1 MKIWAIGMTGLRRLF
16 RDRSS
21 IFFVLILPLAIIL
34 LVGAQFGSGGPPGL
48 LVYHDDGE
56 VATDI
61 VAAMEG
67 VRVERVEA
75 VDELTERVERGH
87 ANAGVVLPYDLDRIL
102 LEGGEVEI
110 GLVSRA
116 DTPASLRQIVSAA
129 VSDATA
135 DLRVARIVSE
145 VSGRALPETVDVVA
159 GTSAP
164 GIEVETA
171 TVGESLFGA
180 DTGQFSVGAASQ
192 LVLFVFLTTLTGSAA
207 LIQSRQLGVTTR
219 MVSTPT
225 PVRTIVAGEGLARFL
240 VGGFQGLY
248 IIVFTLVAFGVDW
261 GSPLGWLA
269 LLVAFAATGAAFA
282 MLMGA
287 VFRND
292 QQAGGLAVLFGLGL
306 AALGGAMMPMELF
319 SPTMRRIAHVTP
331 HAWAIDGFG
340 DLVYRGGGLADVAGE
355 VVVLLAYAAVVAVLA
370 SWLLRRA
377 ILRP

>member
-87 ANAGVVLPYDLDRIL
+87 ANAGVLLPDDLDRIL

-219 MVSTPT
+219 MVSTP
-225 PVRTIVAGEGLARFL
+225 PRCER
-240 VGGFQGLY
+240 
-248 IIVFTLVAFGVDW
+248 
-261 GSPLGWLA
+261 S
-269 LLVAFAATGAAFA
+269 
-282 MLMGA
+282 
-287 VFRND
+287 
-292 QQAGGLAVLFGLGL
+292 
-306 AALGGAMMPMELF
+306 
-319 SPTMRRIAHVTP
+319 S
-331 HAWAIDGFG
+331 
-340 DLVYRGGGLADVAGE
+340 RGRVW
-355 VVVLLAYAAVVAVLA
+355 LA
-370 SWLLRRA
+370 SWSVGSRVCTSSCSRWWRSGSTGEA
-377 ILRP
+377 RSDGWPCWWPSPPPARPSRC

>member
-87 ANAGVVLPYDLDRIL
+87 ANAGVLLPDDLDRIL

-261 GSPLGWLA
+261 GTRSDGWPCWWPSPPPA
-269 LLVAFAATGAAFA
+269 
-282 MLMGA
+282 
-287 VFRND
+287 R
-292 QQAGGLAVLFGLGL
+292 
-306 AALGGAMMPMELF
+306 P
-319 SPTMRRIAHVTP
+319 SPC
-331 HAWAIDGFG
+331 
-340 DLVYRGGGLADVAGE
+340 
-355 VVVLLAYAAVVAVLA
+355 
-370 SWLLRRA
+370 
-377 ILRP
+377 

>member
-1 MKIWAIGMTGLRRLF
+1 MKLWAIGMTGLRRLF

-21 IFFVLILPLAIIL
+21 IFFVFILPLAIIL
-34 LVGAQFGSGGPPGL
+34 FVGAQFGSGGPPGL

-61 VAAMEG
+61 VAALEG
-67 VRVERVEA
+67 VEVERA
-75 VDELTERVERGH
+75 DTVDQVTERVERGY
-87 ANAGVVLPYDLDRIL
+87 ANAGVVLPDDLDQLL

-116 DTPASLRQIVSAA
+116 DAPASLRQIVGAA

-135 DLRVARIVSE
+135 DLRVARIVAEVTGQGMSE
-145 VSGRALPETVDVVA
+145 AVDVVA
-159 GTSAP
+159 GRSAP
-164 GIEVETA
+164 GIEVETT
-171 TVGESLFGA
+171 TVGESMFGPNI
-180 DTGQFSVGAASQ
+180 GQFSVGAAQQ

-225 PVRTIVAGEGLARFL
+225 PVRTIVGGEGLARFL

-261 GSPLGWLA
+261 GDPLGWLA

-306 AALGGAMMPMELF
+306 AALGGAMLPMELF

-340 DLVYRGGGLADVAGE
+340 ELVYRGGGLADVAQE
-355 VVVLLAYAAVVAVLA
+355 VVVLLAYAAVVGVLA

>member
-87 ANAGVVLPYDLDRIL
+87 ANAGVLLPDDLDRIL

-306 AALGGAMMPMELF
+306 AALGGAMLPMELF

>member
-1 MKIWAIGMTGLRRLF
+1 
-16 RDRSS
+16 
-21 IFFVLILPLAIIL
+21 
-34 LVGAQFGSGGPPGL
+34 
-48 LVYHDDGE
+48 
-56 VATDI
+56 
-61 VAAMEG
+61 
-67 VRVERVEA
+67 
-75 VDELTERVERGH
+75 
-87 ANAGVVLPYDLDRIL
+87 
-102 LEGGEVEI
+102 
-110 GLVSRA
+110 
-116 DTPASLRQIVSAA
+116 
-129 VSDATA
+129 
-135 DLRVARIVSE
+135 
-145 VSGRALPETVDVVA
+145 
-159 GTSAP
+159 
-164 GIEVETA
+164 
-171 TVGESLFGA
+171 
-180 DTGQFSVGAASQ
+180 
-192 LVLFVFLTTLTGSAA
+192 
-207 LIQSRQLGVTTR
+207 
-219 MVSTPT
+219 
-225 PVRTIVAGEGLARFL
+225 VRTIVAGEGLARFL

-306 AALGGAMMPMELF
+306 AALGGAMLPMELF

>member
-1 MKIWAIGMTGLRRLF
+1 MKLWAIGMTGLRRLF

-21 IFFVLILPLAIIL
+21 IFFVFILPLAIIL

-67 VRVERVEA
+67 VEVERA
-75 VDELTERVERGH
+75 TTVDEVTERVERGY
-87 ANAGVVLPYDLDRIL
+87 ANAGVVLPDDLDQLL

-129 VSDATA
+129 VSNATA

-145 VSGRALPETVDVVA
+145 VSGQALSESVDVVA
-159 GTSAP
+159 ETSAP
-164 GIEVETA
+164 GIEVEST
-171 TVGESLFGA
+171 TVGESMFGPNI
-180 DTGQFSVGAASQ
+180 GQFSVGAAQQ

-261 GSPLGWLA
+261 GDPLGWLA

-306 AALGGAMMPMELF
+306 AALGGAMLPMELF

-355 VVVLLAYAAVVAVLA
+355 VVVLLAYAAVVGVLA